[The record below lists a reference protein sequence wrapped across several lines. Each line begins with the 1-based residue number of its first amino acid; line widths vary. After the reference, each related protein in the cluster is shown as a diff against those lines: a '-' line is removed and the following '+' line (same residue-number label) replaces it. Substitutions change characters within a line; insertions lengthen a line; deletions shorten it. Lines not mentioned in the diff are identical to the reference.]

1 MLILL
6 GKWKYPLESSLLLG
20 NHFGINAL
28 IYIDIIFLD
37 NLHSHLRWTAAAAFI
52 YIPGMQYLYSALS
65 CILTFLLHKNKYSS
79 PFGQIDINQFNR
91 KGIQEDLQIGLIISL
106 TNFGIRLIVF
116 QIKLQHTV

>member
-52 YIPGMQYLYSALS
+52 DIPIFRACSILVLSLAL
-65 CILTFLLHKNKYSS
+65 FLLSYY
-79 PFGQIDINQFNR
+79 I
-91 KGIQEDLQIGLIISL
+91 
-106 TNFGIRLIVF
+106 
-116 QIKLQHTV
+116 